1 MSRGSVFGALDFDDI
16 DPYGQKGWEETA
28 SGSATLYSL
37 HSILPDPKQPRRLLP
52 SDLTNRVALGKMS
65 PNEAVVEW
73 GNRAGAAPNSR
84 TAQEYSKLVQLADS
98 ISQHGL
104 INPITI
110 QAVPG
115 GAAPYRI
122 VTGERRYWAHVLLDQ
137 EEKPVFNGQTGQIAA
152 SLADD
157 NVSIRAHQ
165 MVENWHRE
173 DVSLVEKAN
182 GLWALRYDL
191 SGVTSEESSRSKLV
205 TWKEVEK
212 SLGISRQHR
221 IRLLKVLDLPNEAIQ
236 LVEDYDLAEATIRP
250 ILHNLAGRPDMQ
262 MAALEQVAA
271 WSNEDTPLS
280 LKDVKALVDKVL
292 QQEAETIEQPG
303 STDKTAALHNRTV
316 RRFRTRIGS
325 ALKLANKLPLD
336 ELREEMTKDEALRRQ
351 VSELQTWL
359 KEALS

>member
-52 SDLTNRVALGKMS
+52 SDLTSRVTLGKMS

-73 GNRAGAAPNSR
+73 GNRASAAPNSR
-84 TAQEYSKLVQLADS
+84 TAQEYDKLVQLADS

-122 VTGERRYWAHVLLDQ
+122 VTGERRYWAHVLLEQ
-137 EEKPVFNGQTGQIAA
+137 EDKPVFNGQTGQIAA
-152 SLADD
+152 SLAND

-191 SGVTSEESSRSKLV
+191 SDVMPEESSHSKLV

-221 IRLLKVLDLPNEAIQ
+221 IRLLKVLDLPDAAIQ
-236 LVEDYDLAEATIRP
+236 VVEDYDLAEATIRP
-250 ILHNLAGRPDMQ
+250 ILHDLAGRADLQ
-262 MAALEQVAA
+262 VAALDQVAA
-271 WSNEDTPLS
+271 WSSGDTPLS
-280 LKDVKALVDKVL
+280 LKDVKALVDKIL
-292 QQEAETIEQPG
+292 QQEAEIVEQP
-303 STDKTAALHNRTV
+303 AAANRPIPAHNRAV
-316 RRFRTRIGS
+316 RRFRTRINS
-325 ALKLANKLPLD
+325 TLKLTSKLSLD
-336 ELREEMTKDEALRRQ
+336 ELRGEMAKDETLRER
-351 VSELQTWL
+351 VVELQAWL
-359 KEALS
+359 EEALS